1 MKLLLIWSLCLAG
14 LVMAGCYRAKHN
26 PVDERAA
33 DVLMANTYSDAA
45 IDNAILAQHTLF
57 PYHFV
62 NEGAALNE
70 LGRRDLV
77 VLATHYKEHPGT
89 LNVHR
94 GDASAALY
102 ADRLAE
108 VRQALTKAGVKEKR
122 ITIAD
127 GLPGGE
133 GMASEQVL
141 KILSREEKESS
152 QSSYTMPSGGTSGQS
167 SGAYSGQGIGK

>member
-1 MKLLLIWSLCLAG
+1 M
-14 LVMAGCYRAKHN
+14 MAGCYRAKHD

-62 NEGAALNE
+62 NDGAALNE
-70 LGRRDLV
+70 LGRRDLGV
-77 VLATHYKEHPGT
+77 MAAHYKEHPGT

-108 VRQALTKAGVKEKR
+108 VRKVLIKAGVKEKR

-141 KILSREEKESS
+141 KILTREAKESS
-152 QSSYTMPSGGTSGQS
+152 KASYTMPSMGTSGQS
-167 SGAYSGQGIGK
+167 SGGYSGQSIGK

>member
-1 MKLLLIWSLCLAG
+1 MKLPLIWSLCLAG
-14 LVMAGCYRAKHN
+14 LVMTGCYRAKHD

-70 LGRRDLV
+70 LGRRDLG

-122 ITIAD
+122 ITLAD
-127 GLPGGE
+127 GLPGGD

-141 KILSREEKESS
+141 KILTREEKESS
-152 QSSYTMPSGGTSGQS
+152 KASSTRPPMSTSGQS
-167 SGAYSGQGIGK
+167 SGAYSGQGIGH